1 MGFIVNPNLLN
12 KEFVPLL
19 VELNH
24 DLIESYEELSEEEC
38 RCCLKPVS
46 AYLPPFFLRLR
57 IQILEGG
64 HYQVEHIAAPSFK
77 GYVQLNFVSTIF
89 YVKPYNDTYVEL
101 EGNVQFS
108 NSFPTMVERVIDTL
122 KDKMFTR
129 LKIFVAS
136 L

>member
-1 MGFIVNPNLLN
+1 MGFIVNAKLLN
-12 KEFVPLL
+12 KDLVPLL
-19 VELNH
+19 VELNQ
-24 DLIESYEELSEEEC
+24 DLIDSYEEITAEDC

-57 IQILEGG
+57 VRILEGG
-64 HYQVEHIAAPSFK
+64 HYQVENVPEPSFK
-77 GYVQLNFVSTIF
+77 GYVQLHVVPTVFLI
-89 YVKPYNDTYVEL
+89 KPYNDTCVEL
-101 EGNVQFS
+101 EGDVQFT
-108 NSFPTMVERVIDTL
+108 NPFPVMVERAIHVL

>member
-1 MGFIVNPNLLN
+1 MGFIVNANLLN
-12 KEFVPLL
+12 KDFVPLL
-19 VELNH
+19 AELNQ
-24 DLIESYEELSEEEC
+24 DLVESYEEISNEEC

-57 IQILEGG
+57 IRIVDGNYHVDNVPE
-64 HYQVEHIAAPSFK
+64 PSFK
-77 GYVQLNFVSTIF
+77 GYVQLNVVPTVFT
-89 YVKPYNDTYVEL
+89 VKPVNAMCVEV
-101 EGNVQFS
+101 EGDLRFS
-108 NSFPTMVERVIDTL
+108 NPFPAMVERAIAML

>member
-1 MGFIVNPNLLN
+1 MGFIINAKLLN
-12 KEFVPLL
+12 KDLVPLL
-19 VELNH
+19 AELNH
-24 DLIESYEELSEEEC
+24 DLIESYEELSAEDC

-57 IQILEGG
+57 VQILEGG
-64 HYQVEHIAAPSFK
+64 HYKVDNVPEPSFK
-77 GYVQLNFVSTIF
+77 GYVQLHVVPTIF
-89 YVKPYNDTYVEL
+89 FAKPCGDTCVEV
-101 EGNVQFS
+101 EGDVQFS
-108 NSFPTMVERVIDTL
+108 NSFPAMVERAIHIL

>member
-1 MGFIVNPNLLN
+1 MGFIVNANLLN
-12 KEFVPLL
+12 KDFVPLL
-19 VELNH
+19 VELNQ
-24 DLIESYEELSEEEC
+24 DLVESYEEISNEEC

-57 IQILEGG
+57 IRIVDGNYHVDNVPE
-64 HYQVEHIAAPSFK
+64 PSFK
-77 GYVQLNFVSTIF
+77 GYVQLNVVSTVF
-89 YVKPYNDTYVEL
+89 TVKPVNAMCVEV
-101 EGNVQFS
+101 EGDLRFS
-108 NSFPTMVERVIDTL
+108 NPFPAMVERAIAML